1 MYARDEYPIYK
12 PAKAMH
18 EYKKTWRMAAARST
32 HRGPEIAL

>member
-18 EYKKTWRMAAARST
+18 EYKKNVETGCCPFHELR
-32 HRGPEIAL
+32 P